1 MTEFEEK
8 VIEILT
14 EMKKQN
20 QQIIETLNKSLDMAI
35 GDDTFNL
42 DFIKDLK

>member
-8 VIEILT
+8 VIENLVEI
-14 EMKKQN
+14 KKQQ

-42 DFIKDLK
+42 DFIQGMK

>member
-1 MTEFEEK
+1 MTEFEQK
-8 VIEILT
+8 VIENLVEI
-14 EMKKQN
+14 KKQQ

-42 DFIKDLK
+42 DFIQGMK

>member
-8 VIEILT
+8 VLENLVEI
-14 EMKKQN
+14 KKQQ

>member
-8 VIEILT
+8 VIENLVEI
-14 EMKKQN
+14 KKQQ

-42 DFIKDLK
+42 DFLKEMK

>member
-8 VIEILT
+8 VIEALSEI
-14 EMKKQN
+14 KRQQ
-20 QQIIETLNKSLDMAI
+20 QQIIETLNKSLDIAV

-42 DFIKDLK
+42 DFFKGP

>member
-8 VIEILT
+8 VIENLVEIK
-14 EMKKQN
+14 KKQ

-35 GDDTFNL
+35 GNDTFNL
-42 DFIKDLK
+42 DFIKELK